1 MALKNY
7 YIILGISPNTS
18 AEDIRFT
25 FRQLAKKFHPDKAGG
40 EKTAFFQDI
49 TEAYEVLSDPKK
61 RKLYNQKL
69 TEENKR
75 QKSIPIHRA
84 PDPQENRTNHFRSN
98 VSSKISV
105 QSRLWRGPRENI
117 HPKQSFQRR
126 FNHEFGPDLLEM
138 DAYLTPEEAF
148 SGVAFNLRLSI
159 PAQCQWCEGTG
170 RDFIF
175 NCSQCYGSG
184 VETIQRPIVIDLPSR
199 LKHGERINAT
209 VFLSE
214 ENYLHLF
221 IQVYII

>member
-18 AEDIRFT
+18 AEDIRFA
-25 FRQLAKKFHPDKAGG
+25 FRRLAKKFHPDKAGG
-40 EKTAFFQDI
+40 ERTAFFQDI

-69 TEENKR
+69 TEENNK
-75 QKSIPIHRA
+75 QKNIPVHRA
-84 PDPQENRTNHFRSN
+84 PDPQENITKHFRSN
-98 VSSKISV
+98 VSSKMSF
-105 QSRLWRGPRENI
+105 QSRSRRGPG
-117 HPKQSFQRR
+117 KS
-126 FNHEFGPDLLEM
+126 NHEFGPDVLEM

-148 SGVAFNLRLSI
+148 SGVAINLRLSI

-175 NCSQCYGSG
+175 NCSQCFGSG
-184 VETIQRPIVIDLPSR
+184 VTTLQRPIMIDLPSR
-199 LKHGERINAT
+199 LKHGERIKASI
-209 VFLSE
+209 VLSE
-214 ENYLHLF
+214 KNYLHLL